1 MSSILKFNAVIARQ
15 SDTHSVVSFPANA
28 TDVFEIARI
37 ERAGRDDHGDLF
49 GFQRPQVSRHI
60 LEIRDY
66 LKEPQAVLPNSVVL
80 AFTNKMEIKELGDGF
95 CEVSIDVSE
104 GAPGLIV
111 DGQQRLTALEP
122 LKERN
127 FQVFVSAILC
137 SDDAELRKQFILIN
151 NTRPLPKE
159 LIYELLPTVD
169 GLPHRLSSRSL
180 AAHLTTKLNY
190 FKGNDPEQS
199 AFFGNIRQHTN
210 PTGTISSTAVQK
222 VIMNSRSNGAI
233 RELIKLD
240 DGEQQSVDLISN
252 FYGAM
257 LDLFPGAWI
266 GQSPRNSRLKHSC
279 GIVALGFVMEVAYA
293 MHGARNRD
301 DFQEILACLRHDKV
315 CAWTSGTWY
324 FSPTD
329 IREWDKIQHT
339 TPDLRIL
346 TDHLVRIVRDQS
358 NHRVLSVLSIL
369 KHNSV

>member
-1 MSSILKFNAVIARQ
+1 MNSILKFNAVIARQ
-15 SDTHSVVSFPANA
+15 SDTHKVVSFPAEA
-28 TDVFEIARI
+28 LDVFKIARI
-37 ERAGRDDHGDLF
+37 DRAGRDEQGDLF

-66 LKEPQAVLPNSVVL
+66 LKGPKAVLPNSVVL
-80 AFTNKMEIKELGDGF
+80 AFVDKMKIKELGDGF
-95 CEVSIDVSE
+95 CEVSIDITD

-122 LKERN
+122 LKERD

-137 SDDAELRKQFILIN
+137 SDDDELRKQFILIN

-169 GLPHRLSSRSL
+169 GLPHRLSSRAF

-190 FKGNDPEQS
+190 FKGSDPETS

-233 RELIKLD
+233 RELVKLEN
-240 DGEQQSVDLISN
+240 GEQKSVDLIAD
-252 FYGAM
+252 FYGALM
-257 LDLFPGAWI
+257 DTFPEAWI
-266 GQSPRNSRLKHSC
+266 GQAPRSSRMKHSC
-279 GIVALGFVMEVAYA
+279 GIVALGFVMEVAYT

-301 DFQEILACLRHDKV
+301 QFHEILTCLRQEKV

-329 IREWDKIQHT
+329 IREWDKIQNT
-339 TPDLRIL
+339 SPDIRIL
-346 TDHLVRIVRDQS
+346 TEHLVRVVRDQS
-358 NHRVLSVLSIL
+358 NLRILSIIDSL
-369 KHNSV
+369 K